1 MKTKTPL
8 LLPLLAL
15 PLLAFSGREDKVSF
29 QPSAGARVSK
39 ELGLTATFYLDDMRM
54 VIDGNEMPQEMMG
67 QAMEQGLLI
76 DMTVGCTDEYA
87 KSDENK
93 PLQLMRT
100 YDVLAMEAGPES
112 EAESVDDFAEMED
125 MTVSF
130 TWDEESGEYLKAFV
144 GDEEGDLALLENLEV
159 DMDFLALLPTGEVSE
174 GDTWE
179 AKGDAVG
186 AVFIPGG
193 MPGGGDMDE
202 ADMEEFQS
210 LIEETVESQLTEAFD
225 EFAIQCT
232 YKGVRDE
239 DGVAVGVIEFRFEGD
254 MEMDLSDMLQ
264 EVISMQAGEADI
276 SATVSAVVMGEFEG
290 EGLLLWNMKAGH
302 MHGFEMEGDVMITV
316 DVEGDVDA
324 MGESHS
330 MELSMEASG
339 ELDYEMTT
347 SAE

>member
-29 QPSAGARVSK
+29 QPAAGARVSK
-39 ELGLTATFYLDDMRM
+39 ELSLTATFYLDDLRM
-54 VIDGNEMPQEMMG
+54 IVDGNELPQEMMG
-67 QAMEQGLLI
+67 QAMEEGLLV
-76 DMTVGCTDEYA
+76 DMTVGVTDEYA
-87 KSDENK
+87 KTGEGR

-100 YDVLAMEAGPES
+100 YDVLSMEAGPES
-112 EAESVDDFAEMED
+112 EAEGVEDFAEMED

-144 GDEEGDLALLENLEV
+144 GDEEGDLSLLENLEV
-159 DMDFLALLPTGEVSE
+159 DMDFLALLPVGEVSE

-179 AKGDAVG
+179 AKGEAIG
-186 AVFIPGG
+186 AVFVPGG

-210 LIEETVESQLTEAFD
+210 LIESTIEEQLTDAFD
-225 EFAIQCT
+225 DFAIQCT
-232 YKGVRDE
+232 YKGTRDE

-254 MEMDLSDMLQ
+254 MEMDLSDMIQ
-264 EVISMQAGEADI
+264 EVISMQAAEADI
-276 SATVSAVVMGEFEG
+276 SATVSALVTGEFEG

-302 MHGFEMEGDVMITV
+302 MHGFEMEGDVMISIDV
-316 DVEGDVDA
+316 DGDVDA

-330 MELSMEASG
+330 MEMALEASG
-339 ELDYEMTT
+339 ELAYDMSSSPE
-347 SAE
+347 